1 MQIRGVELDFRLY
14 DEDKADVKNRYFE
27 ELKKMGESKKKCRP
41 VLRQKKTDISAA
53 GLRVC
58 LTMYS
63 VKVPGKRYV
72 ETEMICSCTWM
83 LMGSLSRSRFDKMKF
98 MKE

>member
-1 MQIRGVELDFRLY
+1 
-14 DEDKADVKNRYFE
+14 
-27 ELKKMGESKKKCRP
+27 MGEIKKEMP
-41 VLRQKKTDISAA
+41 SGTEAEKTDISAA

-72 ETEMICSCTWM
+72 ETE
-83 LMGSLSRSRFDKMKF
+83 
-98 MKE
+98 